1 MYGAQYSLT
10 TLSILFQA
18 VAAEPKSWAEFKN
31 SQKNYYLKKKKILQ
45 NYFPIEQYSHYIS
58 TFVNS
63 KM

>member
-31 SQKNYYLKKKKILQ
+31 SQKNYYLKKKKSFRII
-45 NYFPIEQYSHYIS
+45 FP
-58 TFVNS
+58 
-63 KM
+63 